1 MPKKSSRRERAS
13 RNSFSAVMRRP
24 LVQLGVVLVLALIVF
39 LIATLN
45 GAGKA
50 VSSLPAEISA
60 NEAYQK
66 YSQGVFL
73 LDVRRQ
79 DEWDAYHVANTTL
92 IPLDELSNRL
102 SELPRD
108 KEIVVICHSG
118 NRSGQGRDILLG
130 AGFTQVTSMAGGL
143 IAWNTDGYPLDGPS
157 RP

>member
-1 MPKKSSRRERAS
+1 MPKKTSRRARAS
-13 RNSFSAVMRRP
+13 RNSFSAMMRRP
-24 LVQLGVVLVLALIVF
+24 MVQLGVVLALVLIVF
-39 LIATLN
+39 LIVTLN

-50 VSSLPAEISA
+50 VGSLPAEISV

-66 YSQGVFL
+66 YSQGVFV

-92 IPLDELSNRL
+92 ITLDELPNRL

-118 NRSGQGRDILLG
+118 NRSSQGRDILLN
-130 AGFTQVTSMAGGL
+130 AGFTQVTSMSGGL
-143 IAWNTDGYPLDGPS
+143 IAWNAAGYPLEGPS

>member
-1 MPKKSSRRERAS
+1 MPKKTSRRTRAS
-13 RNSFSAVMRRP
+13 RNSFSAMMRRP
-24 LVQLGVVLVLALIVF
+24 MVQLGVVLALVLIVF
-39 LIATLN
+39 LIVTLN

-50 VSSLPAEISA
+50 VGSLPAEISV

-66 YSQGVFL
+66 YSQGVFV

-92 IPLDELSNRL
+92 ITLDELPNRL

-118 NRSGQGRDILLG
+118 NRSSQGRDILLN
-130 AGFTQVTSMAGGL
+130 AGFTQVTSMSGGL
-143 IAWNTDGYPLDGPS
+143 IAWNAAGYPLEGPS